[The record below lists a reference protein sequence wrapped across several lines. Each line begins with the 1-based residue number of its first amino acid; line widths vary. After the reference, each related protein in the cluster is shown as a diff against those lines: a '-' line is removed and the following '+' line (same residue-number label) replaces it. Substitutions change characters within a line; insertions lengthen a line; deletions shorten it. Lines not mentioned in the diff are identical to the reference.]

1 MRYIIYTL
9 LAVGLTFGLLQLDE
23 IDPNNYVKIYL
34 AGYAI
39 EMNVIGFI
47 VATLLLVLTLYVLLR
62 MFRALITAPSRYG
75 RWRNR
80 RKIIVADND
89 LGSGYLSLIKGDW
102 RAAEKRLTA
111 HADNSPIPYVSY
123 LAAAQAAQEQGKLAE
138 RDDYL
143 SRAYKAA
150 PQETLAI
157 GLTKARL
164 HQVAGQWNMARATL
178 EDIHSLGKNNPQ
190 YTAMLMQV
198 HQQSK
203 NWQDA
208 KSLLPVARKQD
219 ALDEHT
225 LNQIEAQVLAA
236 NLDEAI
242 DKDAA
247 WRALSRAQRKS
258 RAVITRYC
266 AYLIEQDRSAEA
278 EKLLKAAMQ
287 DAWHDQYLEMFSQ
300 LNSKA
305 PAKARRVA
313 EGYLLAQPE
322 NPYANLAAG
331 RHAMLE
337 GNSDLAKKYLHAA
350 ITFGQLPAAYRWL
363 GELFESLNEGQKAL
377 KLFKSG
383 LLAHEKRA
391 RTPSSL
397 AFDGLELDGP
407 TKSQL

>member
-1 MRYIIYTL
+1 MRYLVYTL
-9 LAVGLTFGLLQLDE
+9 LAVGLAFGLLQLDE
-23 IDPNNYVKIYL
+23 IDSNNYVKIYL

-39 EMNVIGFI
+39 EMNAIGFI
-47 VATLLLVLTLYVLLR
+47 VAALLLVLVLYVALR
-62 MFRALITAPSRYG
+62 TLRALITAPRRYG
-75 RWRNR
+75 KWRNR
-80 RKIIVADND
+80 RKVRVADND

-111 HADNSPIPYVSY
+111 HADNSLIPYVSY

-178 EDIHSLGKNNPQ
+178 EDIQSLGEANPQ
-190 YTAMLMQV
+190 FTAMFMQV
-198 HQQSK
+198 HQQSR

-208 KSLLPVARKQD
+208 KTLLPIARKQG
-219 ALDEHT
+219 ALDEIT
-225 LNQIEAQVLAA
+225 LDKIEVQVLAA
-236 NLDEAI
+236 SIDEAI
-242 DKDAA
+242 DKDTA
-247 WRALSRAQRKS
+247 WRALSRTQRKS
-258 RAVITRYC
+258 SAVITRYC

-278 EKLLKAAMQ
+278 EKILKAAMQ
-287 DAWHDQYLEMFSQ
+287 DTWNDQYLEIFSQ

-313 EGYLLAQPE
+313 EGFLLAQPE

-331 RHAMLE
+331 RHAMQE
-337 GNSDLAKKYLHAA
+337 GNTELAKKYLHAA
-350 ITFGQLPAAYRWL
+350 ISFGQLPAAYRWL
-363 GELFESLNEGQKAL
+363 GELFESLDQGHKAL
-377 KLFKSG
+377 ELFKSG
-383 LLAHEKRA
+383 LTAKEQQASMPAALARPVQPLSRH
-391 RTPSSL
+391 
-397 AFDGLELDGP
+397 
-407 TKSQL
+407 